1 MAPAST
7 GYERSSYQAVM
18 NTLHT
23 KRGSF
28 SIDIPG
34 ARIFIIVVIIF
45 IAP

>member
-1 MAPAST
+1 MAPART
-7 GYERSSYQAVM
+7 GYERRSNQAVI

-34 ARIFIIVVIIF
+34 ARIFIIVVIIL